1 MLIERKPWMQES
13 SCNEEDTTV
22 FFPNRYTE
30 ATVAKPFALCD
41 TCLVKADCLYEAMIT
56 DSVGIWGGTTEY
68 QRLMLLS
75 KLFNDNSKNI
85 NMKAIIKIIENN
97 YYSIPISSRYEQKY

>member
-1 MLIERKPWMQES
+1 
-13 SCNEEDTTV
+13 
-22 FFPNRYTE
+22 
-30 ATVAKPFALCD
+30 
-41 TCLVKADCLYEAMIT
+41 MIT

-75 KLFNDNSKNI
+75 KLFNDNSKNV